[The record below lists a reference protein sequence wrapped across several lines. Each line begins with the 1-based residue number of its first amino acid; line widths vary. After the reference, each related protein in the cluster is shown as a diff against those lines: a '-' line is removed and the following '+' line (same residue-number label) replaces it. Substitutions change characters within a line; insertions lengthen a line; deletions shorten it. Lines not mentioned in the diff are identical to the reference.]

1 MTTPARTRR
10 IGLRIGWAR
19 VGLATWTGVT
29 IGMIAVAVTSRT
41 VSKPPWWLGAST
53 SPAPLYFTAI
63 PVIVCLTPIIVIAL
77 RRRTSPLIGC
87 VCAVALAVSA
97 LLDVSNT
104 PGVAVV
110 QSALAL
116 AALAGSVAL
125 WAGIGTV

>member
-1 MTTPARTRR
+1 MTSPARAVR

-19 VGLATWTGVT
+19 VGLATWVGVT
-29 IGMIAVAVTSRT
+29 ISMIAIAVTSRT

-53 SPAPLYFTAI
+53 NPAPLYVTAI

-87 VCAVALAVSA
+87 LCATALAVSA
-97 LLDVSNT
+97 ALDVSTT

-110 QSALAL
+110 QAALAI

>member
-1 MTTPARTRR
+1 MTSPTRGHR

-19 VGLATWTGVT
+19 VGLATWVGVT
-29 IGMIAVAVTSRT
+29 IGMIAIAVTSRT

-53 SPAPLYFTAI
+53 NPAPLYFTAI
-63 PVIVCLTPIIVIAL
+63 PVIACLTPVIVIAL
-77 RRRTSPLIGC
+77 RRRISPLIGC
-87 VCAVALAVSA
+87 VCAVALVISAV
-97 LLDVSNT
+97 LDVSST

-110 QSALAL
+110 QAALAI